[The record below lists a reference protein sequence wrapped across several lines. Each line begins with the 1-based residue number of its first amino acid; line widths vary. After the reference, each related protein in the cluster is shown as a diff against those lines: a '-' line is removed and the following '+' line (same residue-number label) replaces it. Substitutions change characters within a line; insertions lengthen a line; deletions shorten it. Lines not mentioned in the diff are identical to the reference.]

1 MDDNLKDEDFS
12 IPPTNI
18 PPAIL
23 RILIDVAAQQD
34 AIFNLLVDYITKKG
48 EIESEIMDTYVNDF
62 YEAKRDIQ
70 VTVYSEYGFD
80 LTQLLRSEESGYPF
94 PSRDDHEDS

>member
-1 MDDNLKDEDFS
+1 MDDNLNDDDFS
-12 IPPTNI
+12 IPPQNV

-48 EIESEIMDTYVNDF
+48 EIESEIMATYVNDF
-62 YEAKRDIQ
+62 YAAKRDLQ
-70 VTVYSEYGFD
+70 LTVYSEYGFD
-80 LTQLLRSEESGYPF
+80 LTQLLRSEESGYTF
-94 PSRDDHEDS
+94 PSESES